1 MKSEMTLERAAGA
14 GRQVVDAAGHNEFG
28 RVESRGIDFIP
39 DHERRGHP
47 RELFTVWAA
56 SNVNYLSIV
65 VGGALTRIGLDA
77 RQALAVLALG
87 CTFWVLAAA
96 LAVSGP
102 SAGTP
107 SYIITR
113 SIFGVRGNRLLAG
126 ITWLLYVM
134 FEAINLSIAAMAAFA
149 LLRFLGV
156 QAALPVQMVIV
167 VVLAVVTLAISVYG
181 HRTIVK
187 LSGGFAIVVTGI
199 GAMLMFFIIPRM
211 NLNFVPQPALHGA
224 PLWGALFLGFTV
236 IASGPLSWFGG
247 ADYARYLP
255 RTAAARSILGW
266 STLGAVLPAFLFGLI
281 GVMAGTVVDMSDPQA
296 SFVTLLPRWAYLAF
310 LMVIV
315 VGTTTSNIMTTYS
328 SGLILQAAGVTA
340 SRSKTVLIDGVIAVA
355 IACYALFISNFF
367 TTLMNF
373 LPLSVALFAPTM
385 AIYVSD
391 IVLRRN
397 RYDGIALNDDT
408 ARSPYW
414 YSGGVSWSAAL
425 AQVLGTSVALLC
437 INTPVYVGPISA
449 ALAGADLSALAGPLI
464 ACCVYVC
471 LWRRAAAAPRYVPGV
486 P

>member
-1 MKSEMTLERAAGA
+1 MSRDRTDGGDEQVGGPT
-14 GRQVVDAAGHNEFG
+14 GRNEFG
-28 RVESRGIDFIP
+28 QVESRGIDFIP
-39 DHERRGHP
+39 DHERRGRP

-65 VGGALTRIGLDA
+65 VGGALTRIGLNA
-77 RQALAVLALG
+77 GQALAVLALG
-87 CTFWVLAAA
+87 CTFWVLAAT

-149 LLRFLGV
+149 LLHFLGI
-156 QAALPVQMVIV
+156 QAALPVRMVIV
-167 VVLAVVTLAISVYG
+167 VLLAVVTLAISVYG

-187 LSGGFAIVVTGI
+187 LSGAFALVVTGI
-199 GAMLMFFIIPRM
+199 GALLMFFLIPRV
-211 NLNFVPQPALHGA
+211 NFQFVPQPVLHGA
-224 PLWGALFLGFTV
+224 PLWGALFLGFTI

-255 RTAAARSILGW
+255 RSVPARSILGW

-281 GVMAGTVVDMSDPQA
+281 GVMAGTIVDMSDPQT
-296 SFVTLLPRWAYLAF
+296 SFVTILPHWAYLAF
-310 LMVIV
+310 LLVIV

-408 ARSPYW
+408 ANSPYW
-414 YSGGVSWSAAL
+414 YSGGVNWSAAV
-425 AQVLGTSVALLC
+425 AQLLGTGVALLC

-449 ALAGADLSALAGPLI
+449 ALAGADLSALAGPLL
-464 ACCVYVC
+464 ACGVYVF
-471 LWRRAAAAPRYVPGV
+471 LWRRAAEPRHAADGV
-486 P
+486 S

>member
-1 MKSEMTLERAAGA
+1 MTSYADVTSSRPTGA
-14 GRQVVDAAGHNEFG
+14 EGVNEFG
-28 RVESRGIDFIP
+28 QVETRGIDYIP

-65 VGGALTRIGLDA
+65 VGGVLTQIGLNA
-77 RQALAVLALG
+77 WQALAVLVLG
-87 CTFWVLAAA
+87 CTFWLFAAS

-107 SYIITR
+107 SYIVTR
-113 SIFGVRGNRLLAG
+113 AIFGVRGNRLLAG
-126 ITWLLYVM
+126 MTWLLYVM

-149 LLRFLGV
+149 LMKFIGIE
-156 QAALPVQMVIV
+156 AARPLQMVIV
-167 VVLAVVTLAISVYG
+167 ALLAVATLAISVYG

-187 LSGGFAIVVTGI
+187 LSASFAIVVTAI
-199 GAMLMFFIIPRM
+199 GAMLMFFIVPRL
-211 NLNFVPQPALHGA
+211 NLAFTPQNAPQGA
-224 PLWGALFLGFTV
+224 AMWGVLFLGFTI

-247 ADYARYLP
+247 ADYSRYLP
-255 RTAAARSILGW
+255 RSTPAKSIIGW
-266 STLGAVLPAFLFGLI
+266 SSLGAILPAFLFGLI
-281 GVMAGTVVDMSDPQA
+281 GVMAGTVVDMTDPQT
-296 SFVTLLPRWAYLAF
+296 SFVTILPSWAYLVF

-385 AIYVSD
+385 AIYVAD

-397 RYDGIALNDDT
+397 RYDGLGLNDET
-408 ARSPYW
+408 VTSPYW
-414 YSGGVSWSAAL
+414 YQSGVNWSAAA
-425 AQVLGTSVALLC
+425 AQVLGTVVALLC
-437 INTPVYVGPISA
+437 INTPVFVGPVST
-449 ALAGADLSALAGPLI
+449 ALAGADLSALAGPL
-464 ACCVYVC
+464 V
-471 LWRRAAAAPRYVPGV
+471 AAAVYAATFRKGASK
-486 P
+486 